1 MKTYLDKVYNREVPC
16 DLKELTVQDTI
27 HTANAMTT
35 HVQRSPMHDGT
46 SCGGVGF
53 YTEKNMLFF
62 IMSVG
67 VKGFPQ
73 AEGGLSSTFPSLFG
87 MVWHHVSVPPPPH
100 AYPKGLQPISESAVP
115 SLNLLTH
122 HPTPQTPDLSL
133 SHHPPGDLPLTP
145 PVEGGGET
153 KLNRHSCT
161 SSVFLYLHPLSL
173 VRLKVKHTH
182 INTLIQ
188 GMRSLFLIKSFS

>member
-1 MKTYLDKVYNREVPC
+1 MIWKNSQFRTLFILQTQWQHICKEAQCMMGCPAVVWVFTQKRTC
-16 DLKELTVQDTI
+16 FSLSCQLGLKDFLR
-27 HTANAMTT
+27 
-35 HVQRSPMHDGT
+35 QR
-46 SCGGVGF
+46 GVCRPLSLPSSGW
-53 YTEKNMLFF
+53 YD
-62 IMSVG
+62 IMS
-67 VKGFPQ
+67 Q
-73 AEGGLSSTFPSLFG
+73 C
-87 MVWHHVSVPPPPH
+87 PPPPH